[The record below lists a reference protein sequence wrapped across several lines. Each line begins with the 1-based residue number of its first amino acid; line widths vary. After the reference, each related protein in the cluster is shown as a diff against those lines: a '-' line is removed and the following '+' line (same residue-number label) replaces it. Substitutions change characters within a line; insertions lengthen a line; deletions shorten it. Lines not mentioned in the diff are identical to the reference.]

1 MSNRKDVTFFVPIPF
16 NDGDRAAI
24 RALTRS
30 DLPQAERSVKNGQYA
45 R

>member
-1 MSNRKDVTFFVPIPF
+1 M
-16 NDGDRAAI
+16 AANM
-24 RALTRS
+24 RQSVLTGS